1 MSFVLVAIESA
12 KVKWQTDQAKA
23 AQQQKL
29 AEPENAAA
37 AAAASSNNK
46 MSWGTELWDQ
56 YDNLSIHTNKGI
68 EVLDKYANFLRDRVV
83 IETEY
88 AGKLRRLVKNYQPKK
103 KEEEDNE
110 FTSRQAFRNL
120 LKEVGDLA
128 GQREVVSETLQ
139 LQIIQ
144 GVTLL
149 SKTLREDRK
158 KCLNDGTMLQQAL
171 SAQLSSLE
179 RAKRNYDKAY
189 RDSEKAVENYK
200 KADMDFNLSRAEV
213 ERYKNIMTSKIQ
225 QSDDAKNEYA
235 NQLQKTNNLQQQH
248 YGILLPAVFNRL
260 QELDEKRT
268 RGIRE
273 FIIGAADVES
283 SVAPIIARCM
293 EGIVKAGESINET
306 EDSLKVIER
315 YQSGFTPPT
324 DIPFE
329 DLSKMDPSAVP
340 QSNYSSV
347 PYNHLTIK
355 SGTLTAAKLK
365 KARGGILNSIFGSNK
380 QRQIIEACI
389 TMKNSLT
396 ADGQKEDFS
405 DLPPNQQRKKLQ
417 AKIAELQHKVDQETN
432 TRDGLMKMKIV
443 YEANSSLGNP
453 MTVEGQLN
461 ESEHELE
468 KLKVNLKKYQGFL
481 DKANQLQVANN
492 SPQSNRNQLQNG
504 HRTSR
509 HSNGSASA
517 DDHHDGDDQP
527 DDAGS
532 LSRSDSED
540 NVAQIQNGHNN
551 NNNGSSASPESGLGT
566 SHTSLPGS
574 GQGSANENAAG
585 EETTYE
591 TEVELLQPLGT
602 CRALY
607 PFEATS
613 EGSIPMNEG
622 EELQVIENDQ
632 GDGWTRVRRA
642 NNSNG
647 WDEGFVPTSYI
658 ECTLFA

>member
-1 MSFVLVAIESA
+1 MSLR
-12 KVKWQTDQAKA
+12 WQTDQAKA

-380 QRQIIEACI
+380 
-389 TMKNSLT
+389 NSLT

-532 LSRSDSED
+532 LS
-540 NVAQIQNGHNN
+540 
-551 NNNGSSASPESGLGT
+551 SSASPESGLGT

>member
-1 MSFVLVAIESA
+1 M
-12 KVKWQTDQAKA
+12 
-23 AQQQKL
+23 L
-29 AEPENAAA
+29 ALLASGSSRS
-37 AAAASSNNK
+37 SSNNK
-46 MSWGTELWDQ
+46 LAESENSAQNSSNMSWGTELWDQ
-56 YDNLSIHTNKGI
+56 NDNLAIHTNRGI
-68 EVLDKYANFLRDRVV
+68 DALDKYANFLRDRVA

-110 FTSRQAFRNL
+110 FTSMQAFRNL

-128 GQREVVSETLQ
+128 GQREVVSESLQ
-139 LQIIQ
+139 LQIIA

-149 SKTLREDRK
+149 SKTLREERK
-158 KCLNDGTMLQQAL
+158 KCLSDGANLQHNL
-171 SAQLSSLE
+171 TTQLSSLD
-179 RAKRNYDKAY
+179 RAKRNYEKAY
-189 RDSEKAVENYK
+189 RDSEKAVDSYK
-200 KADMDFNLSRAEV
+200 RADMDLNLSRAEV
-213 ERYKNIMTSKIQ
+213 ERYKNVMTAKIQ

-248 YGILLPAVFNRL
+248 FSMLLPAVLNRL

-268 RGIRE
+268 RGFRE
-273 FIIGAADVES
+273 FIVGAADVES

-293 EGIVKAGESINET
+293 EGIVKAGESINEK
-306 EDSLKVIER
+306 EDTFKVIER
-315 YQSGFTPPT
+315 YQSGFTPPI

-329 DLSKMDPSAVP
+329 DLSNSVKDSAQDSTYTYP
-340 QSNYSSV
+340 L
-347 PYNHLTIK
+347 PTPTTRG
-355 SGTLTAAKLK
+355 GTLGAIKLK
-365 KARGGILNSIFGSNK
+365 KRVGIFNLFGSNK

-405 DLPPNQQRKKLQ
+405 DQPPNQRRKKLQ
-417 AKIAELQHKVDQETN
+417 AKIAELTQNIAQETKA
-432 TRDGLMKMKIV
+432 RDGLMKMKIV

-461 ESEHELE
+461 ESEHKLE
-468 KLKVNLKKYQGFL
+468 KLKVDLKKYQDFL
-481 DKANQLQVANN
+481 EKACQVPVATS
-492 SPQSNRNQLQNG
+492 SPQATRNQLQNG

-509 HSNGSASA
+509 HSNGSA
-517 DDHHDGDDQP
+517 DDHHDDGDDQP

-532 LSRSDSED
+532 LSS
-540 NVAQIQNGHNN
+540 
-551 NNNGSSASPESGLGT
+551 SSASPESGLGT

-574 GQGSANENAAG
+574 GQGSANENAIG
-585 EETTYE
+585 EDTYYE
-591 TEVELLQPLGT
+591 TEVETLNPLGT

-607 PFEATS
+607 PFEASS
-613 EGSIPMNEG
+613 EGSIPMSEG
-622 EELQVIENDQ
+622 EELQVIEIDQ

-658 ECTLFA
+658 ECTLYA

>member
-1 MSFVLVAIESA
+1 M
-12 KVKWQTDQAKA
+12 
-23 AQQQKL
+23 L
-29 AEPENAAA
+29 ALLASGSSRS
-37 AAAASSNNK
+37 SSNNK
-46 MSWGTELWDQ
+46 LAESENTAQNSSNMSWGTELWDQ
-56 YDNLSIHTNKGI
+56 NDNLAIHTNRGI
-68 EVLDKYANFLRDRVV
+68 DALDKYANFLRDRVA

-110 FTSRQAFRNL
+110 FTSMQAFRNL

-128 GQREVVSETLQ
+128 GQREVVSESLQ
-139 LQIIQ
+139 LQIIA

-149 SKTLREDRK
+149 SKTLREERK
-158 KCLNDGTMLQQAL
+158 KCLSDGANLQQNL
-171 SAQLSSLE
+171 TTQLSSLD
-179 RAKRNYDKAY
+179 RAKRNYEKAY
-189 RDSEKAVENYK
+189 RDSEKAVDSYK
-200 KADMDFNLSRAEV
+200 RADMDLNLSRAEV
-213 ERYKNIMTSKIQ
+213 ERYKNVMTAKIQ

-248 YGILLPAVFNRL
+248 FSMLLPAVLNRL

-268 RGIRE
+268 RGFRE
-273 FIIGAADVES
+273 FIVGAADVES

-293 EGIVKAGESINET
+293 EGIVKAGESINEK
-306 EDSLKVIER
+306 EDTFKVIER
-315 YQSGFTPPT
+315 YQSGFTPPR

-329 DLSKMDPSAVP
+329 DLSKSDPDSA
-340 QSNYSSV
+340 QDSHYNYSISN
-347 PYNHLTIK
+347 PLTIK
-355 SGTLTAAKLK
+355 GTMSANKLRK
-365 KARGGILNSIFGSNK
+365 RVGIFNLFGSN
-380 QRQIIEACI
+380 
-389 TMKNSLT
+389 
-396 ADGQKEDFS
+396 KEDFS
-405 DLPPNQQRKKLQ
+405 DLPPNQRRKKLQ
-417 AKIAELQHKVDQETN
+417 AKIAELTQNIAQETKA
-432 TRDGLMKMKIV
+432 RDGLMKMKIV

-461 ESEHELE
+461 ESEHKLE
-468 KLKVNLKKYQGFL
+468 KLKVDLKKYQDFL
-481 DKANQLQVANN
+481 EKACQVPVATS
-492 SPQSNRNQLQNG
+492 SPQATRNQLQNG

-509 HSNGSASA
+509 HSNGSA
-517 DDHHDGDDQP
+517 DDHHDDGDDQP

-574 GQGSANENAAG
+574 GQGSANENAIG
-585 EETTYE
+585 EDTYYE
-591 TEVELLQPLGT
+591 TEVETLNPLGT

-607 PFEATS
+607 PFEASS
-613 EGSIPMNEG
+613 EGSIPMSEG
-622 EELQVIENDQ
+622 EELQVIEIDQ

-658 ECTLFA
+658 ECTLYA

>member
-1 MSFVLVAIESA
+1 MSLR
-12 KVKWQTDQAKA
+12 WQTDQAKA

-380 QRQIIEACI
+380 
-389 TMKNSLT
+389 NSLT

>member
-1 MSFVLVAIESA
+1 
-12 KVKWQTDQAKA
+12 
-23 AQQQKL
+23 
-29 AEPENAAA
+29 
-37 AAAASSNNK
+37 

-128 GQREVVSETLQ
+128 GQREVVSESLQ
-139 LQIIQ
+139 QQIIQ

-149 SKTLREDRK
+149 SKTLREERK

-365 KARGGILNSIFGSNK
+365 KARGGILNSIFGSN
-380 QRQIIEACI
+380 
-389 TMKNSLT
+389 KNSLT

>member
-1 MSFVLVAIESA
+1 M
-12 KVKWQTDQAKA
+12 QDQF
-23 AQQQKL
+23 
-29 AEPENAAA
+29 
-37 AAAASSNNK
+37 
-46 MSWGTELWDQ
+46 
-56 YDNLSIHTNKGI
+56 DNLSLHTNRGI
-68 EVLDKYANFLRDRVV
+68 DVLDKYANFLRDRVA

-158 KCLNDGTMLQQAL
+158 KCLNDGTVLQQTL

-189 RDSEKAVENYK
+189 RDSEKAVENHK

-248 YGILLPAVFNRL
+248 YGTLLPAVFNRL

-293 EGIVKAGESINET
+293 EGIVKAGESINEQ

-315 YQSGFTPPT
+315 YQSGFQPPA

-329 DLSKMDPSAVP
+329 DLSKMDSSIAT

-347 PYNHLTIK
+347 TYNHLTIK
-355 SGTLTAAKLK
+355 GTISGPKFK
-365 KARGGILNSIFGSNK
+365 KPRGGILNSIFGSNK
-380 QRQIIEACI
+380 
-389 TMKNSLT
+389 NSLT
-396 ADGQKEDFS
+396 ADGQKEDYS

-468 KLKVNLKKYQGFL
+468 KLKNDLKKYQGYL

-517 DDHHDGDDQP
+517 DDHNDGDDQP

-551 NNNGSSASPESGLGT
+551 NNNGSASPESGLGT

-574 GQGSANENAAG
+574 GQGSANENAMG
-585 EETTYE
+585 EETCYE

-632 GDGWTRVRRA
+632 GDGWTRVRRP

>member
-1 MSFVLVAIESA
+1 MTHSIKSA
-12 KVKWQTDQAKA
+12 SRILKKHLRNEIVQRIGRNELQRKNACLKLA
-23 AQQQKL
+23 SSSSSRHSSNNKL
-29 AEPENAAA
+29 AESENAAA
-37 AAAASSNNK
+37 ENSNN

-56 YDNLSIHTNKGI
+56 NENLGIHTNRGI
-68 EVLDKYANFLRDRVV
+68 DALDKFANFLRDRVT

-110 FTSRQAFRNL
+110 FTSMQAFRNL

-139 LQIIQ
+139 QQIIQ

-149 SKTLREDRK
+149 SKALRDDRK
-158 KCLNDGTMLQQAL
+158 KCLSDGAMLQQNL
-171 SAQLSSLE
+171 TTQLSSLE
-179 RAKRNYDKAY
+179 RAKRNYEKAY
-189 RDSEKAVENYK
+189 RDSEKAVDNYK
-200 KADMDFNLSRAEV
+200 KADMDLNLSRAEV

-248 YGILLPAVFNRL
+248 FSILLPTVLSRL

-273 FIIGAADVES
+273 FIIGAAEVES

-293 EGIVKAGESINET
+293 EGIVKAGESINEK
-306 EDSLKVIER
+306 EDSFKVIER
-315 YQSGFTPPT
+315 YQSGFAPPT

-329 DLSKMDPSAVP
+329 DLSKLDPDTLQDHYNNSM
-340 QSNYSSV
+340 S
-347 PYNHLTIK
+347 NHLTMRGTMSANKIK
-355 SGTLTAAKLK
+355 K
-365 KARGGILNSIFGSNK
+365 RVGIFNIFGSN
-380 QRQIIEACI
+380 
-389 TMKNSLT
+389 KNSLT

-417 AKIAELQHKVDQETN
+417 AKIAELQQKIAQETN
-432 TRDGLMKMKIV
+432 ARDGLMKMKIV

-461 ESEHELE
+461 ESEHKLE
-468 KLKVNLKKYQGFL
+468 KLKIDLKKYQGYFER
-481 DKANQLQVANN
+481 ANQAQVANN
-492 SPQSNRNQLQNG
+492 SPQANRNQLQNG

-509 HSNGSASA
+509 HSNGSA
-517 DDHHDGDDQP
+517 DDHHDEGDDQP

-532 LSRSDSED
+532 LS
-540 NVAQIQNGHNN
+540 
-551 NNNGSSASPESGLGT
+551 SSASPESGLGT

-574 GQGSANENAAG
+574 GQGSANENAIG
-585 EETTYE
+585 EDAYFE
-591 TEVELLQPLGT
+591 TEVEPLQPLGT

-607 PFEATS
+607 PFEASS

-622 EELQVIENDQ
+622 EELQVIEIDQ

-642 NNSNG
+642 NDSNG

-658 ECTLFA
+658 ECTLYA

>member
-1 MSFVLVAIESA
+1 MSCLFGYLNATTTTARSLNCGS
-12 KVKWQTDQAKA
+12 KA
-23 AQQQKL
+23 AVG
-29 AEPENAAA
+29 
-37 AAAASSNNK
+37 SSIC
-46 MSWGTELWDQ
+46 WDRDPWQ
-56 YDNLSIHTNKGI
+56 RLEEFRDQNDNLAIHTNRGI
-68 EVLDKYANFLRDRVV
+68 DALDKYANFLRDRVA

-110 FTSRQAFRNL
+110 FTSMQAFRNL

-128 GQREVVSETLQ
+128 GQREVVSESLQ

-149 SKTLREDRK
+149 SKTLRDDRK
-158 KCLNDGTMLQQAL
+158 KCLSDGAMLQQNL
-171 SAQLSSLE
+171 STQLSSLE
-179 RAKRNYDKAY
+179 RAKRNYEKAY

-200 KADMDFNLSRAEV
+200 KADMDLNLSRAEV
-213 ERYKNIMTSKIQ
+213 ERYKTIMTSKIQ

-248 YGILLPAVFNRL
+248 FSILLPAVLSRL

-273 FIIGAADVES
+273 FIIGAAEVES

-293 EGIVKAGESINET
+293 EGIVKAGESINEK
-306 EDSLKVIER
+306 EDSFKVIER

-329 DLSKMDPSAVP
+329 DLSKLDPDSL
-340 QSNYSSV
+340 QDHYSNSMS
-347 PYNHLTIK
+347 NHLTMRGTMSANKIK
-355 SGTLTAAKLK
+355 K
-365 KARGGILNSIFGSNK
+365 RVGIFNIFGSN
-380 QRQIIEACI
+380 
-389 TMKNSLT
+389 KNSLT

-417 AKIAELQHKVDQETN
+417 AKIAELQQKIAQETN
-432 TRDGLMKMKIV
+432 ARDGLMKMKIV
-443 YEANSSLGNP
+443 YETNSSLGNP

-461 ESEHELE
+461 ESEHKLE
-468 KLKVNLKKYQGFL
+468 KLKIDLKKYQGYFER
-481 DKANQLQVANN
+481 ANQAQVANN
-492 SPQSNRNQLQNG
+492 SPQANRNQLQNG

-509 HSNGSASA
+509 HSNGSA
-517 DDHHDGDDQP
+517 DDHHDEGDDQP

-532 LSRSDSED
+532 LSS
-540 NVAQIQNGHNN
+540 
-551 NNNGSSASPESGLGT
+551 SSASPESGLGT

-574 GQGSANENAAG
+574 GQGSANENAIG
-585 EETTYE
+585 EDAYFE
-591 TEVELLQPLGT
+591 TEVEPLQPLGT

-607 PFEATS
+607 PFEASS

-622 EELQVIENDQ
+622 EELQVIEIDQ

-642 NNSNG
+642 NDSNG

-658 ECTLFA
+658 ECTLYA

>member
-380 QRQIIEACI
+380 
-389 TMKNSLT
+389 NSLT

-532 LSRSDSED
+532 LSS
-540 NVAQIQNGHNN
+540 
-551 NNNGSSASPESGLGT
+551 SSASPESGLGT

>member
-1 MSFVLVAIESA
+1 
-12 KVKWQTDQAKA
+12 
-23 AQQQKL
+23 
-29 AEPENAAA
+29 
-37 AAAASSNNK
+37 
-46 MSWGTELWDQ
+46 MSWGTDLWDQ
-56 YDNLSIHTNKGI
+56 FDNLSLHTNRGI
-68 EVLDKYANFLRDRVV
+68 DVLDKYANFLRDRVA

-158 KCLNDGTMLQQAL
+158 KCLNDGTVLQQTL

-189 RDSEKAVENYK
+189 RDSEKAVENHK

-248 YGILLPAVFNRL
+248 YGTLLPAVFNRL

-293 EGIVKAGESINET
+293 EGIVKAGESINEQ

-315 YQSGFTPPT
+315 YQSGFQPPA

-329 DLSKMDPSAVP
+329 DLSKMDSSIAT

-347 PYNHLTIK
+347 TYNHLTIK
-355 SGTLTAAKLK
+355 GTISGPKFK
-365 KARGGILNSIFGSNK
+365 KPRGGILNSIFGSN
-380 QRQIIEACI
+380 
-389 TMKNSLT
+389 KNSLT

-468 KLKVNLKKYQGFL
+468 KLKNDLKKYQGYL
-481 DKANQLQVANN
+481 DKANQLQVVNN

-517 DDHHDGDDQP
+517 DDHNDGDDQP

-532 LSRSDSED
+532 LS
-540 NVAQIQNGHNN
+540 
-551 NNNGSSASPESGLGT
+551 SSASPESGLGT

-574 GQGSANENAAG
+574 GQGSANENAMG
-585 EETTYE
+585 EETCYE

>member
-1 MSFVLVAIESA
+1 MTHSIKSA
-12 KVKWQTDQAKA
+12 SRILKKHLRNEIVQRIGRNELQRKNACLKLA
-23 AQQQKL
+23 SSSSSRHSSNNKL
-29 AEPENAAA
+29 AESENAAA
-37 AAAASSNNK
+37 ENSNN

-56 YDNLSIHTNKGI
+56 NENLGIHTNRGI
-68 EVLDKYANFLRDRVV
+68 DALDKFANFLRDRVT

-110 FTSRQAFRNL
+110 FTSMQAFRNL

-139 LQIIQ
+139 QQIIQ

-149 SKTLREDRK
+149 SKALRDDRK
-158 KCLNDGTMLQQAL
+158 KCLSDGAMLQQNL
-171 SAQLSSLE
+171 TTQLSSLE
-179 RAKRNYDKAY
+179 RAKRNYEKAY
-189 RDSEKAVENYK
+189 RDSEKAVDNYK
-200 KADMDFNLSRAEV
+200 KADMDLNLSRAEV

-248 YGILLPAVFNRL
+248 FSILLPTVLSRL

-273 FIIGAADVES
+273 FIIGAAEVES

-293 EGIVKAGESINET
+293 EGIVKAGESINEK
-306 EDSLKVIER
+306 EDSFKVIER
-315 YQSGFTPPT
+315 YQSGFAPPT

-329 DLSKMDPSAVP
+329 DLSKLDPDTLQDHYNNSM
-340 QSNYSSV
+340 S
-347 PYNHLTIK
+347 NHLTMRGTMSANKIK
-355 SGTLTAAKLK
+355 K
-365 KARGGILNSIFGSNK
+365 RVGIFNIFGSN
-380 QRQIIEACI
+380 
-389 TMKNSLT
+389 
-396 ADGQKEDFS
+396 KEDFS

-417 AKIAELQHKVDQETN
+417 AKIAELQQKIAQETN
-432 TRDGLMKMKIV
+432 ARDGLMKMKIV

-461 ESEHELE
+461 ESEHKLE
-468 KLKVNLKKYQGFL
+468 KLKIDLKKYQGYFER
-481 DKANQLQVANN
+481 ANQAQVANN
-492 SPQSNRNQLQNG
+492 SPQANRNQLQNG

-509 HSNGSASA
+509 HSNGSA
-517 DDHHDGDDQP
+517 DDHHDEGDDQP

-532 LSRSDSED
+532 LS
-540 NVAQIQNGHNN
+540 
-551 NNNGSSASPESGLGT
+551 SSASPESGLGT

-574 GQGSANENAAG
+574 GQGSANENAIG
-585 EETTYE
+585 EDAYFE
-591 TEVELLQPLGT
+591 TEVEPLQPLGT

-607 PFEATS
+607 PFEASS

-622 EELQVIENDQ
+622 EELQVIEIDQ

-642 NNSNG
+642 NDSNG

-658 ECTLFA
+658 ECTLYA

>member
-37 AAAASSNNK
+37 APSSNNK

-68 EVLDKYANFLRDRVV
+68 EVLDKYANFLRDRVA

-158 KCLNDGTMLQQAL
+158 KCLNDGTMLQQTL

-380 QRQIIEACI
+380 
-389 TMKNSLT
+389 NSLT

-532 LSRSDSED
+532 LS
-540 NVAQIQNGHNN
+540 
-551 NNNGSSASPESGLGT
+551 SSASPESGLGT

-574 GQGSANENAAG
+574 GQGSANENATG
-585 EETTYE
+585 EETSYE

>member
-1 MSFVLVAIESA
+1 
-12 KVKWQTDQAKA
+12 
-23 AQQQKL
+23 
-29 AEPENAAA
+29 
-37 AAAASSNNK
+37 
-46 MSWGTELWDQ
+46 MSWGIELWDQ
-56 YDNLSIHTNKGI
+56 NDNLAIHTNRGI
-68 EVLDKYANFLRDRVV
+68 DALDKYANFLRDRVA

-110 FTSRQAFRNL
+110 FTSMQAFRNL

-128 GQREVVSETLQ
+128 GQREVVSESLQ

-149 SKTLREDRK
+149 SKTLRDDRK
-158 KCLNDGTMLQQAL
+158 KCLSDGAMLQQNL
-171 SAQLSSLE
+171 STQLSSLE
-179 RAKRNYDKAY
+179 RAKRNYEKAY

-200 KADMDFNLSRAEV
+200 KADMDLNLSRAEV
-213 ERYKNIMTSKIQ
+213 ERYKTIMTSKIQ

-248 YGILLPAVFNRL
+248 FSILLPAVLSRL

-273 FIIGAADVES
+273 FIIGAAEVES

-293 EGIVKAGESINET
+293 EGIVKAGESINEK
-306 EDSLKVIER
+306 EDSFKVIER

-329 DLSKMDPSAVP
+329 DLSKLDPDSL
-340 QSNYSSV
+340 QDHYSNSMS
-347 PYNHLTIK
+347 NHLTMRGTMSANKIK
-355 SGTLTAAKLK
+355 K
-365 KARGGILNSIFGSNK
+365 RVGIFNIFGSN
-380 QRQIIEACI
+380 
-389 TMKNSLT
+389 
-396 ADGQKEDFS
+396 KEDFS

-417 AKIAELQHKVDQETN
+417 AKIAELQQKIAQETN
-432 TRDGLMKMKIV
+432 ARDGLMKMKIV
-443 YEANSSLGNP
+443 YETNSSLGNP

-461 ESEHELE
+461 ESEHKLE
-468 KLKVNLKKYQGFL
+468 KLKIDLKKYQGYFER
-481 DKANQLQVANN
+481 ANQAQVANN
-492 SPQSNRNQLQNG
+492 SPQANRNQLQNG

-509 HSNGSASA
+509 HSNGSA
-517 DDHHDGDDQP
+517 DDHHDEGDDQP

-532 LSRSDSED
+532 LSS
-540 NVAQIQNGHNN
+540 
-551 NNNGSSASPESGLGT
+551 SSASPESGLGT

-574 GQGSANENAAG
+574 GQGSANENAIG
-585 EETTYE
+585 EDAYFE
-591 TEVELLQPLGT
+591 TEVEPLQPLGT

-607 PFEATS
+607 PFEASS

-622 EELQVIENDQ
+622 EELQVIEIDQ

-642 NNSNG
+642 NDSNG

-658 ECTLFA
+658 ECTLYA